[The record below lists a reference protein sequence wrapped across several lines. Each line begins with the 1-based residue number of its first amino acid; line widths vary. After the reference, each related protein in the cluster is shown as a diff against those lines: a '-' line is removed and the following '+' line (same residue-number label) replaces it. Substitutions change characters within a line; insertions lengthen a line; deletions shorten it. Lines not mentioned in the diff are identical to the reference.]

1 MPEAKKKE
9 SNHDRGLWAE
19 HRAALY
25 LSLRGYTIIA
35 KRYKTKFGEIDLI
48 ATKSGTLIIL
58 EVKARK
64 RLEDA
69 LESVNIKTQRR
80 IVNATLCFLAD
91 HPEYASYAIRFD
103 VIAIENLVRIV
114 HLDNAWE
121 EGP

>member
-1 MPEAKKKE
+1 LPEAKKKE

-121 EGP
+121 AGP

>member
-1 MPEAKKKE
+1 MSDAKKKE
-9 SNHDRGLWAE
+9 SNHERGVWAE
-19 HRAALY
+19 NRAALY

-48 ATKSGTLIIL
+48 ASKSGVLIIA

-69 LESVNIKTQRR
+69 LESVNVKTQRR
-80 IVNATLCFLAD
+80 IANATLCFLAE
-91 HPEYASYAIRFD
+91 HPAFAEHAIRFD

-121 EGP
+121 AGP